1 MNATTEEYF
10 LAADLSI
17 PYYSEFHLN
26 YRIYAGVMIALWP
39 LGVPLW
45 MVRYFLRNRKGVIA
59 MANAELRA
67 EYKLELD
74 AIERTSRCA
83 ADPKFQHSL
92 PPHVPHFRASPRS
105 LPAAAP
111 SAPPRSPRMR
121 RRRRRQRLPPAST
134 LWRVPKTPQRR
145 PRRRRWP

>member
-1 MNATTEEYF
+1 MYPSVVLALFIAFVPRGFEGGVNATTEEYF

-74 AIERTSRCA
+74 WLDNSWRDWPQLQEDVKFLELLESVRDSLRKEQSARSKGKGKSA
-83 ADPKFQHSL
+83 A
-92 PPHVPHFRASPRS
+92 
-105 LPAAAP
+105 
-111 SAPPRSPRMR
+111 
-121 RRRRRQRLPPAST
+121 
-134 LWRVPKTPQRR
+134 
-145 PRRRRWP
+145 